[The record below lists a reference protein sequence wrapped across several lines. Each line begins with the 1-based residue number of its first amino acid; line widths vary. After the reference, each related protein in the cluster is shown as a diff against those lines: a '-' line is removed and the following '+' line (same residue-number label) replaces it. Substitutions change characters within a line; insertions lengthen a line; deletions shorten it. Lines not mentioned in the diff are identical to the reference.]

1 MQGNNIWDEAIEIEK
16 KLKQLQIENE
26 MYANMK
32 IGPII
37 NPYDKGYAVK
47 ANTEVYSLSE
57 SNQNSIIINLESRQ
71 NATEVMTQD
80 HEDKIRVIQT
90 TINTILDKLDDPIKI
105 AEKCLDK
112 IIEYLDHRSVDIPIK
127 GSSKTAPMV
136 YSEDLKATIQTLRE
150 VISNGNNSTTNRG
163 S

>member
-16 KLKQLQIENE
+16 KLKQLQLDNE

-32 IGPII
+32 IGPVIT
-37 NPYDKGYAVK
+37 PYDDGYTVK
-47 ANTEVYSLSE
+47 AAVDSFAVAEPLKD
-57 SNQNSIIINLESRQ
+57 SISNLESRQ
-71 NATEVMTQD
+71 NMTEVMTQD
-80 HEDKIRVIQT
+80 HEDKIRVIQN
-90 TINTILDKLDDPIKI
+90 TINTILDKLDDPTRI

-136 YSEDLKATIQTLRE
+136 YSTDLRATIDILKE
-150 VISNGNNSTTNRG
+150 VISNGNNPTTNRR